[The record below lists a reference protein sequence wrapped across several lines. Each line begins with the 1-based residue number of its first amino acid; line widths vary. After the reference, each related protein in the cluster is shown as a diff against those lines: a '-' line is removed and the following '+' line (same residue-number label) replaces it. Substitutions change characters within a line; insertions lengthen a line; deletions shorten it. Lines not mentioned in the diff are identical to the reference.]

1 MANRILDPEIAG
13 GDGTVRA
20 RRTGD
25 DVTQHVA
32 DEAGVTAGSV
42 AGERPIGGV
51 ASGKVFVALVLGVW
65 LALVIVLG
73 ATRALTVASGTPPYP
88 IAIAVVAP
96 FGVFFAALW
105 LSAGFRSFVS
115 AVDLPLI
122 TAVQGWRWAGLGFI
136 FLWAYGVLPGAFA
149 WSAGLGDMAIAITAP
164 WVTLAVVRR
173 PGFATS
179 PLFVVWNLLGIL
191 DHVLAVS
198 NAAIN
203 QSFATGA
210 PGEITVAPMSLLPLV
225 LIPAYLVPL
234 FDMLHVVALL
244 RTRRLFRAT
253 AAPSSCGSRYEA
265 TPHFAGSEDGPQ
277 AGGRGAR
284 RRGRRC

>member
-13 GDGTVRA
+13 GDGTVST

-25 DVTQHVA
+25 DVTRHVA
-32 DEAGVTAGSV
+32 DEAGVIAGSV
-42 AGERPIGGV
+42 AGERPIGGF
-51 ASGKVFVALVLGVW
+51 ASGKAFVALVLAVW
-65 LALVIVLG
+65 LALVVVLG
-73 ATRALTVASGTPPYP
+73 ATRAFTGAPGIPPYP
-88 IAIAVVAP
+88 IAVAVVAP
-96 FGVFFAALW
+96 FGVFFAGLW

-164 WVTLAVVRR
+164 WVALAVVRR
-173 PGFATS
+173 PGFVTS

-191 DHVLAVS
+191 DHILSVS

-225 LIPAYLVPL
+225 LIPAYLVPF
-234 FDMLHVVALL
+234 FDMLHVIALL
-244 RTRRLFRAT
+244 QARRLLTRSST
-253 AAPSSCGSRYEA
+253 AA
-265 TPHFAGSEDGPQ
+265 
-277 AGGRGAR
+277 
-284 RRGRRC
+284 

>member
-13 GDGTVRA
+13 GDGTVSA
-20 RRTGD
+20 RGTGD

-32 DEAGVTAGSV
+32 DEASVTAGSV
-42 AGERPIGGV
+42 VGERPIGGF
-51 ASGKVFVALVLGVW
+51 ASGKVFVALVLAVW
-65 LALVIVLG
+65 LALVGVLG
-73 ATRALTVASGTPPYP
+73 ATRALTGAPGTPPYP

-105 LSAGFRSFVS
+105 FSAGFRSFVS

-122 TAVQGWRWAGLGFI
+122 TGMQGWRWAGLGFI
-136 FLWAYGVLPGAFA
+136 FLWAYGVLPGTFA

-164 WVTLAVVRR
+164 WVALAVVRR

-191 DHVLAVS
+191 DHILAVS
-198 NAAIN
+198 IATIN
-203 QSFATGA
+203 QSLATGA

-225 LIPAYLVPL
+225 LIPAYLVPF

-244 RTRRLFRAT
+244 RARRLLRRSGT
-253 AAPSSCGSRYEA
+253 AA
-265 TPHFAGSEDGPQ
+265 
-277 AGGRGAR
+277 
-284 RRGRRC
+284 